1 MRANPNTMPDVL
13 RGIQQT
19 QQSLNTAV
27 GQLSSGKR
35 VNLPSDDPSAS
46 AQMVRNLAASAN
58 IDQYTKNSSS
68 IVSQAQ
74 MADSTLS
81 SVVSSLNQAITLGT
95 EGANGNLT
103 QANRDAA
110 AQQLQ
115 GIISTVLSQAN
126 MSFQGV
132 SLFSGTAQTATPFT
146 ADPTSSSGYA
156 YNGNSGVNHV
166 AIGDSET
173 VQTNVPGDQ
182 IFDHAGASVLGSL
195 TGLLTA
201 LKSGTTSDIGAASVS
216 ITNALNYLGQ
226 KRAIYAGTVNQVNAQ
241 ESYLAQETLTLTSR
255 QTDLIGAD
263 LATSATAL
271 AQAEVAHSAVL
282 AAAAKTLPNS
292 LLNYL
297 K

>member
-13 RGIQQT
+13 TGIQQT
-19 QQSLNTAV
+19 QQSLNLAV
-27 GQLSSGKR
+27 SQLSSGKR

-68 IVSQAQ
+68 ILSQAQ
-74 MADSTLS
+74 MAYSTLS
-81 SVVSSLNQAITLGT
+81 SVLSSLNQSITVVT
-95 EGANGNLT
+95 ECANGTLT
-103 QANRDAA
+103 QTNRDAA
-110 AQQLQ
+110 AQELQ
-115 GIISTVLSQAN
+115 GIISTVVSQAN
-126 MSFQGV
+126 MSFQGS
-132 SLFSGTAQTATPFT
+132 SLFSGTAQTTTPFT
-146 ADPTSSSGYA
+146 ADSNSPSGYT
-156 YNGNSGVNHV
+156 YNGNSGINNV

-201 LKSGTTSDIGAASVS
+201 LKTGTASDISAASVS
-216 ITNALNYLGQ
+216 VTTALNYVGQ
-226 KRAIYAGTVNQVNAQ
+226 QRAIYAGTVNQVNAQ
-241 ESYLAQETLTLTSR
+241 ESYLSQETLTLTSQ

-263 LATSATAL
+263 VATSATAL
-271 AQAEVAHSAVL
+271 SQAEVAHSAVL
-282 AAAAKTLPNS
+282 AAAAKTIPNS